1 MSESEISEQK
11 PGKKHS
17 RQVTKN
23 NLRAASGVEQSK
35 DNLSIWLGLFIGIL
49 MSCCI
54 VTGVILFF
62 VIMIRDVDSSVSVAF
77 VPEITRVR
85 EPTATV
91 SHTSTPTPVLSPTP
105 TPVSV
110 AVIGEKFLK
119 AINDNNLDL
128 ADEYICESQQKR
140 LVQRLLR
147 EKSMYPKG
155 VWIEVV
161 KTTDGGHG
169 VTSPGLTNIKCEE
182 STSGEAVCTFLRP
195 EASCTMSIRD
205 GKVAGFNCSV
215 KGTVS
220 TEVTFKLEEEKICSY
235 VFREP

>member
-1 MSESEISEQK
+1 
-11 PGKKHS
+11 
-17 RQVTKN
+17 
-23 NLRAASGVEQSK
+23 
-35 DNLSIWLGLFIGIL
+35 
-49 MSCCI
+49 
-54 VTGVILFF
+54 
-62 VIMIRDVDSSVSVAF
+62 
-77 VPEITRVR
+77 
-85 EPTATV
+85 
-91 SHTSTPTPVLSPTP
+91 
-105 TPVSV
+105 
-110 AVIGEKFLK
+110 
-119 AINDNNLDL
+119 
-128 ADEYICESQQKR
+128 
-140 LVQRLLR
+140 LR